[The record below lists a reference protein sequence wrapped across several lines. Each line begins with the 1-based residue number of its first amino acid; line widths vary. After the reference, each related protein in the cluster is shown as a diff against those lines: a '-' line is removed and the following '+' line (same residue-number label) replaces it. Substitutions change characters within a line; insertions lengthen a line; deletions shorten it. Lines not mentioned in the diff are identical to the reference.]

1 MRVTLDDLV
10 NITDPLDRAKA
21 AQRFVTAANEQLDR
35 AREVRATAV
44 SALLDDGM
52 SVRSVART
60 LNLSP
65 SRVQQMRK
73 P

>member
-35 AREVRATAV
+35 AMEVRDTAV
-44 SALLDDGM
+44 SALLDDGL

>member
-1 MRVTLDDLV
+1 MTLDDLGK
-10 NITDPLDRAKA
+10 IPDPLERAMA
-21 AQRFVTAANEQLDR
+21 AQRFVTAANDQLDR
-35 AREVRATAV
+35 AMAVRDDAV

-52 SVRSVART
+52 SVRSVAKT
-60 LNLSP
+60 LSLSP